1 MQKSTKY
8 KLNIGVGAIIA
19 LIYVL
24 VPVDISPDVVPVV
37 GWIDDLVAVLLAV
50 TNGLVFASK
59 IKNSKNTSFNSPF
72 FLV

>member
-37 GWIDDLVAVLLAV
+37 GWIDDLIAVLLAV

-59 IKNSKNTSFNSPF
+59 IKKSK
-72 FLV
+72 

>member
-1 MQKSTKY
+1 MALTMQKSTKY

-37 GWIDDLVAVLLAV
+37 GWIDDLIAVLLAV

-59 IKNSKNTSFNSPF
+59 IKKSK
-72 FLV
+72 